1 MCLPR
6 DAFPGEARRVEVS
19 QPEHARLGRGVVR
32 AHHTADVRGH
42 RGEVDD
48 AAPVARAHAGQD
60 GLGHQEARL
69 QVDCDQLVPILL
81 GDLFDALHAGDA
93 GVIHQDFDVA
103 ELRLDGI
110 HQAIDAGADRDVGLD
125 GDTAAPE
132 AGDLRFRVLRVGGA
146 SPVID
151 RQVGACPG
159 KCYRD
164 GTADAPAGTGDQGDF
179 ALQIVHP
186 SRVPCLWW
194 DMLQLAWPMRGLC
207 GAGTP
212 AGRVPTL
219 RDAWRARSKVRPE
232 ESGRG
237 RLRVCATV
245 PYLTAWSGAI
255 GSEVSGRAFLYASK
269 SCMRSANRMV
279 DKRRYPP
286 AVKCTRSPCARPANC
301 QSRIVP
307 TPPMRWR
314 VSQ

>member
-186 SRVPCLWW
+186 SRVP
-194 DMLQLAWPMRGLC
+194 PVGLIFTRAVATWYAASQVRSRIPRDPSLTLGAQI
-207 GAGTP
+207 GAGT
-212 AGRVPTL
+212 GVP
-219 RDAWRARSKVRPE
+219 
-232 ESGRG
+232 SGSG
-237 RLRVCATV
+237 TVAT
-245 PYLTAWSGAI
+245 YLTAWSGAI

-307 TPPMRWR
+307 IPPMRWR